1 MAGDETREALIARAV
16 AGEQYAFQLLLLE
29 YYDRLA
35 GTVGRRLP
43 GSLRG
48 ILGVEDVLQGAF
60 ARAWGSVRRFR
71 PGAPDA
77 FYRWLALIARREL
90 RGLVRAERAAK
101 RDHRRRAGGVRA
113 DGASGTVA
121 DLVELVAVHH
131 DTPSRKAAGHER
143 EQALREALGGL
154 PEAYRRVLQ
163 LRYFQG
169 LSVAA
174 AAAELRCSEGA
185 VMMRCQRALEKLRE
199 ALGSASRYLS
209 GR

>member
-1 MAGDETREALIARAV
+1 MAGDETRTGLIARAV
-16 AGEQYAFQLLLLE
+16 AGERYAFQLLLLE

-43 GSLRG
+43 RSLRAV
-48 ILGVEDVLQGAF
+48 LGVEDVLQRAF
-60 ARAWGSVRRFR
+60 ARAWGNVRRFR
-71 PGAPDA
+71 PEGPDA

-90 RGLVRAERAAK
+90 RALIRAERAAK
-101 RDHRRRAGGVRA
+101 RDHRRRAGDVRA
-113 DGASGTVA
+113 GGASGSVA

-131 DTPSRKAAGHER
+131 DTPSRSAVRHER

-163 LRYFQG
+163 LRYLQG

-185 VMMRCQRALEKLRE
+185 VLMRCQRAIEKLRE

-209 GR
+209 SR